1 MVSVLY
7 CYQFQHGIK
16 ITKKTRIFRYAFEF
30 GAVDGSRT
38 RYLQLGRLPL
48 YQMSYYRRLRPFR
61 NLCGGGWTRTTELRR
76 GQIYSLLQLPL
87 CDSPKIYEP
96 IDGLEPPTG

>member
-61 NLCGGGWTRTTELRR
+61 NLCGGGWTRTADRLITNQLLYQLSYIGLGLRL
-76 GQIYSLLQLPL
+76 SF
-87 CDSPKIYEP
+87 K
-96 IDGLEPPTG
+96 